1 MQRLSPSQ
9 RRLAIGL
16 AGLAGFVDGV
26 GFLSANGY
34 FVSFMSGNT
43 TRLAVDLVTDT
54 ATARIPALL
63 IGGFV
68 LGVIAGGLVAL
79 RNAGRQTRNVLALVT
94 ALLLA
99 GAAAYLLGSVTAS
112 VACMVLAMGALNNAF
127 QRDGGSPFGLT
138 YMTGALVRFGQGIAY
153 RLCGRAAPGFG
164 GLLALWFGLSSGA
177 VAGAFA
183 YYLFGGLAI
192 IGACAFSAIAWVA
205 AMRVTPDAVASD
217 EAA

>member
-54 ATARIPALL
+54 HMARIPALL

-68 LGVIAGGLVAL
+68 LGVLAGGVVAL
-79 RNAGRQTRNVLALVT
+79 KSGMQQTRNVLILVT
-94 ALLLA
+94 ALLLG
-99 GAAAYLLGSVTAS
+99 GALAYAFGSVVLS
-112 VACMVLAMGALNNAF
+112 VGCMVLAMGALNNSF

-138 YMTGALVRFGQGIAY
+138 YMTGALVRFGQGLAY
-153 RLCGRAAPGFG
+153 WLCGKDVPGFG

-177 VAGAFA
+177 VAGALA
-183 YYLFGGLAI
+183 YGQFGG
-192 IGACAFSAIAWVA
+192 W
-205 AMRVTPDAVASD
+205 AVALAGALSCIAVLATIYIGPD
-217 EAA
+217 PTIHHDGE